1 MTTTD
6 APATDLDRALAVSGT
21 VVHDEVIRARAPWSH
36 VVRAGQTM
44 RIVDLEGNQAV
55 DCVLYVADD
64 PTERYSAP
72 DTIVGQGNVYLVAGT
87 VLRTTEGRALMTV
100 TGTTCERHDTLGGAC
115 SKESNTLRYGH
126 HTYAQHACVENFVH
140 EHLRHGLGKRDIQS
154 NINWFMNVPVEA
166 DGSLGIVDGI
176 SAPGL
181 WVDLRAE
188 LDTLVVIS
196 NCPQV
201 NNPCNG
207 FDPTPVRVIVTEP
220 DA

>member
-6 APATDLDRALAVSGT
+6 APATELDRALAVPGT

-72 DTIVGQGNVYLVAGT
+72 DTIVGQRNVYLGAGT

-100 TGTTCERHDTLGGAC
+100 TGTTCERHDTLGG
-115 SKESNTLRYGH
+115 
-126 HTYAQHACVENFVH
+126 
-140 EHLRHGLGKRDIQS
+140 
-154 NINWFMNVPVEA
+154 
-166 DGSLGIVDGI
+166 
-176 SAPGL
+176 
-181 WVDLRAE
+181 
-188 LDTLVVIS
+188 
-196 NCPQV
+196 
-201 NNPCNG
+201 
-207 FDPTPVRVIVTEP
+207 
-220 DA
+220 